1 MKLSMKGFPNLP
13 SNILQ
18 SVSPAPAVQGLIL
31 DGEILQ
37 ETFSKMAKL
46 SLGCSHNCTDLSEME
61 NTLGN

>member
-1 MKLSMKGFPNLP
+1 MKLSAKGFPSLT
-13 SNILQ
+13 SNILP

-37 ETFSKMAKL
+37 ETFSKMTKL
-46 SLGCSHNCTDLSEME
+46 TLGCSRDCTDLSEME